1 MFEYPALNTLGIS
14 HVRLDFA
21 PGGVI
26 PPHTHPLASETLFV
40 LEGTLFVG
48 FVSYDGVLFAE
59 TLQEGDLYIFPKGTL
74 HFQINKGTGHAA
86 SLNALNS
93 QNPELLFAAN
103 QLLGSNIP
111 DAVLETSLGINAKAL
126 KYLQASLPF
135 L

>member
-1 MFEYPALNTLGIS
+1 M
-14 HVRLDFA
+14 
-21 PGGVI
+21 
-26 PPHTHPLASETLFV
+26 